1 MECYFYLYLFKQNF
15 NVDFLSQIE
24 FLFQMLLLLLLS
36 SSFKMDKYFV
46 VHAYVVSFL

>member
-15 NVDFLSQIE
+15 NVDFLFQIE
-24 FLFQMLLLLLLS
+24 FLFQMLLLLL
-36 SSFKMDKYFV
+36 SFKMDKYFV